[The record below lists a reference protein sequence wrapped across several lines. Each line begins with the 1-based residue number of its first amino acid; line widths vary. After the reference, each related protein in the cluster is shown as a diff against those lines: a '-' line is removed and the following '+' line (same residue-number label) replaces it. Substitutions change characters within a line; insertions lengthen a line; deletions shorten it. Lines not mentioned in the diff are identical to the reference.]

1 MNNGYCSNFASKCAR
16 GSRHSNSSL
25 EHYLWVIRKVCVWSL
40 ARAAGGS
47 LARRLPHRPAQG
59 FGPSLASLGTFLR
72 GFPRGGGRSWLC
84 LRRAGLL
91 KSGHVTKSA
100 LSCIWDSQHVSVC
113 AQRVPGGAVWFA
125 VRPEVELECCP
136 DCQSREFGGHGK
148 RDRNVRTVPIGLKA
162 VWLREELGL
171 GWEQPSREAMA
182 NFFCGWCEKAIAS
195 GIKQLISSGRRSRN
209 PMIEAR

>member
-1 MNNGYCSNFASKCAR
+1 MSQSLLYHAFGIPSTYRYVHSGYR
-16 GSRHSNSSL
+16 
-25 EHYLWVIRKVCVWSL
+25 
-40 ARAAGGS
+40 
-47 LARRLPHRPAQG
+47 
-59 FGPSLASLGTFLR
+59 
-72 GFPRGGGRSWLC
+72 
-84 LRRAGLL
+84 
-91 KSGHVTKSA
+91 
-100 LSCIWDSQHVSVC
+100 
-113 AQRVPGGAVWFA
+113 GGAVWFA

-182 NFFCGWCEKAIAS
+182 DFFCGWCEKAIAS